1 MAVSLLLNPLV
12 EGVAPAAEPYGILA
26 DMAKLL
32 RCGERPILA
41 PPLILIKQCCT
52 ATHQRCCICSIVFE
66 GVVAPGLQIN
76 RRDHCRRLTEMMVV
90 PMGSFT
96 VGSPANEVHRFSDER
111 PQHKVTIAKP
121 FAVGQF
127 VCTKPS

>member
-1 MAVSLLLNPLV
+1 M
-12 EGVAPAAEPYGILA
+12 I
-26 DMAKLL
+26 
-32 RCGERPILA
+32 
-41 PPLILIKQCCT
+41 
-52 ATHQRCCICSIVFE
+52 
-66 GVVAPGLQIN
+66 
-76 RRDHCRRLTEMMVV
+76 VV

-121 FAVGQF
+121 FAVGRF